1 MNQILRTDPY
11 PEGPDTEKTPVAT
24 SDPIL
29 VTRPSLP
36 RREDLEPFLEEMWTS
51 RFVTNRGPL
60 VRRFEHELE
69 RYLGVPHVSVVANAT
84 LGCMIA
90 MRALGLR
97 DGEVVTTPFTFVAT
111 AHSAHWLGLDPIFAD
126 IEPTTL
132 NLDPA
137 DVARRITPRTRAILP
152 VHCYANPCDTAAF
165 EAIGKRHG
173 IPVIYDAA
181 HCFAAR
187 DEGGSLLR
195 HGTLSVVSFHATKV
209 FSTFEGGAI
218 VSHDAATKATIDR
231 LCNFGFAE
239 DDHVDLVGLNAKM
252 SEMHAA
258 LGLAQLPRVAG
269 DVERRG
275 RVALRYRDG
284 LADLPGLTL
293 ICPPGRPGHNNYAF
307 PVLVGDAF
315 PVCRDALYAHLG
327 ERGIHTRRYFRP
339 LATEFPMYRDPAAP
353 DRPDLPQAR
362 RAAERVL
369 CLPLYP
375 DLSEADQD
383 RVIGAIRSL
392 CG

>member
-1 MNQILRTDPY
+1 VGPVPDAALDQIF
-11 PEGPDTEKTPVAT
+11 
-24 SDPIL
+24 

-36 RREDLEPFLEEMWTS
+36 RREDLEPFLDAMWTS

-60 VRRFEHELE
+60 LRHFEVELE

-84 LGCMIA
+84 LGCMVA
-90 MRALGLR
+90 MRALGLQ
-97 DGEVVTTPFTFVAT
+97 DGEVVTTPFSFVAT
-111 AHSAHWLGLDPIFAD
+111 VHALRWLGLEPVFAD
-126 IEPTTL
+126 IDPVTL

-152 VHCYANPCDTAAF
+152 VHCYANPCDTAGFA
-165 EAIGKRHG
+165 ALGKDHG

-195 HGTLSVVSFHATKV
+195 HGALSVVSFHATKV

-218 VSHDAATKATIDR
+218 VSHDPAMKDIIDR

-239 DDHVDLVGLNAKM
+239 DDHVDLIGLNAKM

-258 LGLAQLPRVAG
+258 LGLAQLPRVA
-269 DVERRG
+269 DEIERRG
-275 RVALRYRDG
+275 RVAARYRDG
-284 LADLPGLTL
+284 LADLEGITL
-293 ICPPGRPGHNNYAF
+293 ICPPGRPGHNNYSF
-307 PVLVGDAF
+307 PVLIEDGF
-315 PVCRDALYAHLG
+315 PISRDALHAHLR
-327 ERGIHTRRYFRP
+327 ERGIHARAYFRP
-339 LATEFPMYRDPAAP
+339 LATDLPMYRYP

-362 RAAERVL
+362 HAAERVL

-383 RVIGAIRSL
+383 RVIRAIRDL